1 MKTLFIFLIAVSFS
15 SFCAEEKSN
24 VPDTVFKLS
33 DWSYGR
39 ERKTL
44 TGSNRVTGTLKLRN
58 ASKGGIS
65 DVSVTLIYST
75 GLGEKVAGPVVQ
87 KIGALKSGETKTLNF
102 VSEFVPAF
110 ESYSISIAYNGGK
123 KEDWFGN
130 SDIAQPEPK
139 SALVKGDASVAILGK
154 EASVDKNGLFSATL
168 HIKNEGTET
177 AKNVKVTVTFFD
189 MKKNNIKEW
198 TGALGSGT
206 VPGGVEQ
213 NVSLSFPNAPKIYG
227 SYAIKVKNDE
237 ANPEAALAGGDFTGT
252 ADIEFALF
260 KFEHIDANK
269 TGYRVQADCRNGLKT
284 DADHIKLALI
294 FYGPKHR
301 EVKRFTHELAE
312 VIPSGG
318 IKTMTFEIPGLPS
331 YEEYEQNISYNALD
345 KGPPRQPRAQSGLP
359 KFEHKPDVE
368 VVFGDPQPQADG
380 GLQISG
386 AVRNGKSSA
395 VKDIA
400 IHIVFLDAKGKEVS
414 ATDRRFSAPL
424 DAGAERN
431 FEVDMAHA
439 PQFAKFTFTFKSVP
453 VETGGDEKKSSQKKS
468 DGDPLHLA
476 L

>member
-1 MKTLFIFLIAVSFS
+1 MKTLFLALLTA
-15 SFCAEEKSN
+15 SFCALGADEKSN
-24 VPDTVFKLS
+24 APDTVFKLS

-58 ASKGGIS
+58 ASKTSVS
-65 DVSVTLIYST
+65 DVSVTLIYAT

-110 ESYSISIAYNGGK
+110 ESYSFSIAYNGGK

-130 SDIAQPEPK
+130 SDSAQPEPK

-154 EASVDKNGLFSATL
+154 EASVDKNGTFSATL
-168 HIKNEGTET
+168 HVKNEGTET

-189 MKKNNIKEW
+189 LKKNQIKEW

-206 VPGGVEQ
+206 LPGGAEQ
-213 NVSLSFPNAPKIYG
+213 NVALSFPNAPKIYG
-227 SYAIKVKNDE
+227 SYAIKVRNDD
-237 ANPEAALAGGDFTGT
+237 ANLEAALAGGDFTGT
-252 ADIEFALF
+252 ADVEFAHF
-260 KFEHIDANK
+260 KFEHIEASK

-294 FYGPKHR
+294 FYGPNHR
-301 EVKRFTHELAE
+301 EVKRYTHELAE
-312 VIPSGG
+312 VVPSGG

-345 KGPPRQPRAQSGLP
+345 KGSPRKPSARGSVP

-368 VVFGDPQPQADG
+368 IVFGDPLPQADG
-380 GLQISG
+380 GLQIPG

-400 IHIVFLDAKGKEVS
+400 IHIVFLDAKGKAVS
-414 ATDRRFSAPL
+414 ATDRRFAAPL
-424 DAGAERN
+424 DAGVERS
-431 FEVDMAHA
+431 FEVDIANP
-439 PQFAKFTFTFKSVP
+439 PQFAKFNFTFKSSP
-453 VETGGDEKKSSQKKS
+453 VETSGDDKKSGQKKS
-468 DGDPLHLA
+468 DADPLHLA